1 MAMSADGK
9 RRNQN
14 KMKTNRYDREH
25 EGDSKK
31 EKPATMRRDDAIAG
45 GEGEGPRAQAN
56 EIEGKEGMGDHEEI
70 KQIAAQ
76 HGPAHE
82 IHMAHDHMAK
92 VSHVHSVHE
101 DGQQHH
107 AEKMGEDHAMQAH
120 HHAMHASGVTPGEE
134 EEENEGEY
142 PEEHKSATSDGQ
154 EDEYAAPEL

>member
-14 KMKTNRYDREH
+14 KMKTNRYDRAH

-31 EKPATMRRDDAIAG
+31 EKPETMGRDAAV
-45 GEGEGPRAQAN
+45 EGPRAQAN
-56 EIEGKEGMGDHEEI
+56 DIEAKSGDHEEI
-70 KQIAAQ
+70 KQIAAE

-101 DGQQHH
+101 DGHQHH
-107 AEKMGEDHAMQAH
+107 AEHAGEDHVMMAH
-120 HHAMHASGVTPGEE
+120 HHAMHASGVSPEE
-134 EEENEGEY
+134 ETEENEGEY